1 MPSVSGSTA
10 LGLFVVGAFASFVV
24 RIVASES
31 LHHITTKSAAFEE
44 AKRLAGARG
53 IINLGAG
60 PHQAFMAQVIAE
72 QPEVLSNI
80 DITPN
85 GMPHFMQLN
94 LEMGRLPYTD
104 KQFGCAF
111 ASHILE
117 HLDNWQF
124 ALSEMV
130 RVADYVVVVLPHPAN
145 FGGWLVP
152 EHKQHFSR
160 DDIDELAQL
169 YPNVEVYY

>member
-1 MPSVSGSTA
+1 MAGIGKA
-10 LGLFVVGAFASFVV
+10 LGLFAVGAFGSLAAKY
-24 RIVASES
+24 VACE
-31 LHHITTKSAAFEE
+31 LIHLTATKEVAFEE
-44 AKRLAGARG
+44 AKRHSNGKG

-60 PHQAFMAQVIAE
+60 PHRTYQAQIIAE
-72 QPEVLSNI
+72 APEILSNI

-85 GMPHFMQLN
+85 GMPHFLQLDI
-94 LEMGRLPYTD
+94 ETEPLPCGD

-117 HLDNWQF
+117 HLNNWQF

-130 RVADYVVVVLPHPAN
+130 RVADYVVVVLPHPAY
-145 FGGWLVP
+145 FSGWLAP
-152 EHKQHFSR
+152 EHRQHFSR
-160 DDIDELAQL
+160 DDIEGIVGL